1 MTDTNLQGLILNR
14 LTSPKYYELLD
25 AGQINDN
32 ELYFITDESIYML
45 KSESYTKDEIINL
58 LLNKQDVLKSG
69 TNIKTINGESIL
81 GSGDITVTGG
91 SSDLSDYYT
100 SVQVDDLLLNK
111 QNTLVSGSTIK
122 TINGIS
128 LLGSGDI
135 TITGGSDLSNYYTK
149 SETYSK
155 SEVDNLSSKVTFIDW
170 TIDS

>member
-1 MTDTNLQGLILNR
+1 MPKLKEELQFPALSNIIKPKEGIALYYKENYLRILHADG
-14 LTSPKYYELLD
+14 TEETI
-25 AGQINDN
+25 A
-32 ELYFITDESIYML
+32 T
-45 KSESYTKDEIINL
+45 
-58 LLNKQDVLKSG
+58 G
-69 TNIKTINGESIL
+69 TNS
-81 GSGDITVTGG
+81 GG
-91 SSDLSDYYT
+91 SSGGDTSVDLSGYYT
-100 SVQVDDLLLNK
+100 STQIDSLLLNK

-155 SEVDNLSSKVTFIDW
+155 TEVDNLSSKVTFRDW